1 MIDRATMK
9 LNIEPLLIDALREDI
24 NCGDISAKSV
34 LPAPKNGIA
43 SLICKSNG
51 ILCGIEVFAR
61 VFTLLD
67 DSIEFTFN
75 FRDGDEIKSG
85 DLIAY
90 VKGDMGTFIRF
101 KDSRHRGRRKA
112 PADAGSASVLLA
124 EKGWINDLPVPS
136 IRSVRRA

>member
-34 LPAPKNGIA
+34 LPVPKNGIA

-75 FRDGDEIKSG
+75 FRDGDEIKS
-85 DLIAY
+85 DSLITI
-90 VKGDMGTFIRF
+90 K
-101 KDSRHRGRRKA
+101 
-112 PADAGSASVLLA
+112 LL
-124 EKGWINDLPVPS
+124 K
-136 IRSVRRA
+136 

>member
-34 LPAPKNGIA
+34 LPVPKNGIA

-75 FRDGDEIKSG
+75 FRELTQI
-85 DLIAY
+85 
-90 VKGDMGTFIRF
+90 
-101 KDSRHRGRRKA
+101 GR
-112 PADAGSASVLLA
+112 ASCRERV
-124 EKGWINDLPVPS
+124 
-136 IRSVRRA
+136 